1 MSTIEMTA
9 GTLSEQ
15 DISGVDAAVKA
26 AKARVDARKA
36 AKTAEGAGAPAAPT
50 DNGDHQARKK
60 YTPQE
65 RIERAQQLEK
75 EREARAAARKAESD
89 KKKAAAS
96 ANRGTPHMSKVERAA
111 TGLAPMDAETQAFFV
126 QIKSD
131 LGQAQIDTLLAHL
144 AFLSRRAATA
154 GSLDVKLEAGQRV
167 RIVSGPAKLIGKV
180 GTVEKAQRIH
190 CYVSLEGASKPAYLF
205 NYNVSPLPEENTAP
219 AEPEP
224 EQEEVI
230 HDEGPE
236 PEDAPALGEE
246 SSDETIETTEA
257 AAA

>member
-1 MSTIEMTA
+1 MSTIEATA
-9 GTLSEQ
+9 GSLTDT

-36 AKTAEGAGAPAAPT
+36 AKAGENNTGMAAAT

-75 EREARAAARKAESD
+75 EREDRAAARKAESD
-89 KKKAAAS
+89 KKKAAAT
-96 ANRGTPHMSKVERAA
+96 ANRGTPHMSKVEKAA
-111 TGLAPMDAETQAFFV
+111 AGLAPMDAETQAYFD
-126 QIKSD
+126 QIKGE

-144 AFLSRRAATA
+144 AFLSRRSATE
-154 GSLDVKLEAGQRV
+154 GSLDVKLEAGQQV

-180 GTVEKAQRIH
+180 GIVEKAQRIH

-205 NYNVSPLPEENTAP
+205 NYNVSPLPAENMTP
-219 AEPEP
+219 AEP

-236 PEDAPALGEE
+236 PEDAPALGEQP
-246 SSDETIETTEA
+246 SDESPEPAEDA
-257 AAA
+257 AA